1 MKRNT
6 LATATLLFA
15 AMFSVGQ
22 ASAQTSMGSLDIFGS
37 LGSSIP
43 GSSAP
48 NENAVDYVALG
59 DSYAAYGSVTAP
71 TTGPEPCRRANDNYP
86 SGVLSQ
92 PNIQGTDAS
101 CGGAVTDNVLRP
113 WDRGGGVV
121 IPAQADSLNAGTD
134 LVTLS
139 IGGNDINFGAIASCF
154 FEVAQDPNATPCKGR
169 LEDDINQRYAA
180 LPAKLDAV
188 HSEIDRRS
196 PNAQVIVTG
205 YYILVTD
212 SGACSEAGAMSLTDR
227 AWMVDLTDRLNVLM
241 SDAASRH
248 GAKFVLPANADQ
260 HTACADSAQRWVDGS
275 GRLTNSHSMHPTAL
289 GQKVMAD
296 AVVGAI

>member
-1 MKRNT
+1 MPRPW
-6 LATATLLFA
+6 
-15 AMFSVGQ
+15 
-22 ASAQTSMGSLDIFGS
+22 D
-37 LGSSIP
+37 
-43 GSSAP
+43 
-48 NENAVDYVALG
+48 
-59 DSYAAYGSVTAP
+59 
-71 TTGPEPCRRANDNYP
+71 R
-86 SGVLSQ
+86 
-92 PNIQGTDAS
+92 
-101 CGGAVTDNVLRP
+101 GGAVTDNVLRP

-180 LPAKLDAV
+180 LPA
-188 HSEIDRRS
+188 
-196 PNAQVIVTG
+196 
-205 YYILVTD
+205 
-212 SGACSEAGAMSLTDR
+212 
-227 AWMVDLTDRLNVLM
+227 
-241 SDAASRH
+241 
-248 GAKFVLPANADQ
+248 NADQ